1 MVDLSNEKLEL
12 NYPCSWIYKI
22 VILETSNANK
32 ITKEVF
38 GERDHR
44 VKASKTSK
52 KGKFKSFTIDM
63 IVHNEDDRKAL
74 YELLGKHKQI
84 KMVL

>member
-12 NYPCSWIYKI
+12 NYPSSWIYKI
-22 VILETSNANK
+22 VILETSNAKK

-38 GERDHR
+38 GERIHNT
-44 VKASKTSK
+44 KSSKTSK

-63 IVHNEDDRKAL
+63 IVHNEDDRIAL
-74 YELLGKHKQI
+74 YELLGKHKHI

>member
-22 VILETSNANK
+22 VILETSDAK
-32 ITKEVF
+32 EITKEVF
-38 GERDHR
+38 GERDYNI
-44 VKASKTSK
+44 KASKISK
-52 KGKFKSFTIDM
+52 KGKFKSFSIDM

-74 YELLGKHKQI
+74 YELLGKHDQI
-84 KMVL
+84 KMVI

>member
-1 MVDLSNEKLEL
+1 MRDLTNEKLEL

-22 VILETSNANK
+22 VILETSNVK
-32 ITKEVF
+32 VITKEVF
-38 GERDHR
+38 AQRIHT

-63 IVHNEDDRKAL
+63 IVHNEDDRKSL

>member
-22 VILETSNANK
+22 VILETSNVK
-32 ITKEVF
+32 IITKEVF
-38 GERDHR
+38 GERVHNT
-44 VKASKTSK
+44 KASKTSK

-63 IVHNEDDRKAL
+63 IVHNEEDRKAL
-74 YELLGKHKQI
+74 YELLGNHTQI